1 MSTIEQVVDVA
12 VPVRVA
18 YDQWTQFEDFPKF
31 MEGVDRI
38 EQVTP
43 TRTHWNTSIAGVRR
57 EFDAEITEQRP
68 DECIVWH
75 TLGTPRQAGVVS
87 FQPLDPMNTRVVLQ
101 MQFLPEGL
109 VEQVGDKLNL
119 VETRVAGDLRRFK
132 KFIEEQGHPTGSW
145 RGSVGTDPTP
155 GFADATTP
163 DLRPDPRRPA
173 EGTRPAPDSLPAPG
187 AEPATGGLPT
197 PGTPVAPGTPPA
209 TPGVPPQTPSV
220 PPQAPGAHQ
229 PAPGP
234 YPTPDTPADPSADPR
249 TDPRAGY

>member
-1 MSTIEQVVDVA
+1 MSTIEQTVDVA

-43 TRTHWNTSIAGVRR
+43 TRTHWETSIAGIRR

-68 DECIVWH
+68 DECVVWH
-75 TLGTPRQAGVVS
+75 TVGTPRQAGVVS

-101 MQFLPEGL
+101 MQFIPEGV

-119 VETRVAGDLRRFK
+119 VESRVKGDLQRFK
-132 KFIEEQGHPTGSW
+132 EFIEDHGHPTGGW
-145 RGSVGTDPTP
+145 RGSVGTDPMPASAAATPPAREPVPDHDLTRPDYTP
-155 GFADATTP
+155 GLSPEPVSAQP
-163 DLRPDPRRPA
+163 VP
-173 EGTRPAPDSLPAPG
+173 
-187 AEPATGGLPT
+187 AEPAPVAQPFPGTQPTPGAQQPT
-197 PGTPVAPGTPPA
+197 PGT
-209 TPGVPPQTPSV
+209 Q
-220 PPQAPGAHQ
+220 Q

-234 YPTPDTPADPSADPR
+234 YPTQTPR
-249 TDPRAGY
+249 TDPGPGL

>member
-1 MSTIEQVVDVA
+1 MSTIEQIIDVA
-12 VPVRVA
+12 VPVRIA

-43 TRTHWNTSIAGVRR
+43 TRTHWQTSIAGVRR

-101 MQFLPEGL
+101 MQFIPEGV

-119 VETRVAGDLRRFK
+119 VENRVKGDLQRFK
-132 KFIEEQGHPTGSW
+132 EFIEEEGRPTGGW

-155 GFADATTP
+155 HYDATTP
-163 DLRPDPRRPA
+163 DL
-173 EGTRPAPDSLPAPG
+173 
-187 AEPATGGLPT
+187 T
-197 PGTPVAPGTPPA
+197 PGRP
-209 TPGVPPQTPSV
+209 
-220 PPQAPGAHQ
+220 Q
-229 PAPGP
+229 PAPGTAPSRPQAAPGAANPGPVPGTEAPGHRGAPAPQADPGARRPAQTP
-234 YPTPDTPADPSADPR
+234 YPTQSPYPTQGQDPR
-249 TDPRAGY
+249 PGTGH

>member
-1 MSTIEQVVDVA
+1 MSTIEQIVDVA

-38 EQVTP
+38 DQVTP

-87 FQPLDPMNTRVVLQ
+87 FQPLDPVNTRVVLQ
-101 MQFLPEGL
+101 MQFIPEGV

-119 VETRVAGDLRRFK
+119 VESRVKGDLQRFK
-132 KFIEEQGHPTGSW
+132 EFVEEHGRSTGGW

-163 DLRPDPRRPA
+163 DLRPDARRPA
-173 EGTRPAPDSLPAPG
+173 SGTHPAPDGLPAPG
-187 AEPATGGLPT
+187 DRP
-197 PGTPVAPGTPPA
+197 
-209 TPGVPPQTPSV
+209 
-220 PPQAPGAHQ
+220 APGAPSAPGAQPAPGAYPAPGAQNPAPGAQQ

-234 YPTPDTPADPSADPR
+234 YPTQDPR
-249 TDPRAGY
+249 GNPGSGF